1 MTPGSDGDLVTLD
14 QLREAH
20 KRVAGIA
27 VRTPLL
33 PAAWAGNLW
42 LKAESLQP
50 IGAFK
55 IRGAYA
61 KMSALSDAERRRG
74 VIAPSSGNHAQAV
87 AYAAREFGV
96 PAVIV
101 MPESAAAVKID
112 ATRALGADVVLV
124 PVTERESRAELL
136 AAEHGY
142 VMIPPYDDADVIA
155 GQGTVGL
162 EIVED
167 LPDVAAV
174 VVPVSGGGLISG
186 VAAAVK
192 QLRPQARVVGAEP
205 ELAGDAAESFRQRRR
220 VSWSPHDTAR
230 TVADGL
236 RVRQVGSLPWRH
248 IREYVD
254 DIVTVTE
261 EQILDA
267 VRLLA
272 LRSRLVVEPSG
283 AVSVA
288 AVLAGAARVEGPIV
302 AVLSGGNVDP
312 ALLARILAS

>member
-1 MTPGSDGDLVTLD
+1 VEDLHLVTLD
-14 QLREAH
+14 ELREAH
-20 KRVAGIA
+20 KRIAQVAI
-27 VRTPLL
+27 RTPLI
-33 PAAWAGNLW
+33 PAPWAGDVW

-61 KMSALSDAERRRG
+61 KMATLSDQERRRG

-87 AYAAREFGV
+87 AYSAREFGTK
-96 PAVIV
+96 AVIV
-101 MPESAAAVKID
+101 MPESAATIKVD

-124 PVTERESRAELL
+124 PVAERESRADKL

-142 VMIPPYDDADVIA
+142 VLVPPYDDRDVIA
-155 GQGTVGL
+155 GQGTAGL

-167 LPDVAAV
+167 LPNVGTV

-192 QLRPQARVVGAEP
+192 QLRPQTRVVGAEP
-205 ELAGDAAESFRQRRR
+205 ELAGDAAESFRQGRR
-220 VSWSPHDTAR
+220 VAWSPDDTAR
-230 TVADGL
+230 TIADGL
-236 RVRQVGSLPWRH
+236 RVRTVGALPWRH
-248 IREYVD
+248 IQEYVD

-267 VRLLA
+267 VRRIA
-272 LRSRLVVEPSG
+272 LRSHLVAEPSG

-288 AVLAGAARVEGPIV
+288 AILSGAARAQGPTV
-302 AVLSGGNVDP
+302 AVISGGNIDP
-312 ALLARILAS
+312 TLLARVLTGT

>member
-1 MTPGSDGDLVTLD
+1 VEDVHLVTLD
-14 QLREAH
+14 ELREAH
-20 KRVAGIA
+20 KRIAQVAI
-27 VRTPLL
+27 RTPLI
-33 PAAWAGNLW
+33 PAPWAGDVW

-61 KMSALSDAERRRG
+61 KMATLSDEERRRG

-87 AYAAREFGV
+87 AYSAREFGTK
-96 PAVIV
+96 AVIV
-101 MPESAAAVKID
+101 MPESAATIKVD
-112 ATRALGADVVLV
+112 ATRALGAEVVLV
-124 PVTERESRAELL
+124 PVTERESRADKL

-142 VMIPPYDDADVIA
+142 VLVPPYDDRDVIA
-155 GQGTVGL
+155 GQGTAGL

-167 LPDVAAV
+167 LPNVGTV

-192 QLRPQARVVGAEP
+192 LLRPQTRVVGAEP
-205 ELAGDAAESFRQRRR
+205 ELAGDAAESFRQGRR
-220 VSWSPHDTAR
+220 VAWSPDDTAR
-230 TVADGL
+230 TIADGL
-236 RVRQVGSLPWRH
+236 RVRTVGTLPWRH

-267 VRLLA
+267 VPRIA
-272 LRSRLVVEPSG
+272 LRSHLVAEPSG

-288 AVLAGAARVEGPIV
+288 AILSGAARAQGPTV
-302 AVLSGGNVDP
+302 AVISGGNIDP
-312 ALLARILAS
+312 TLLARVLTGT

>member
-1 MTPGSDGDLVTLD
+1 VDDADLVTLD
-14 QLREAH
+14 ELREAA
-20 KRVAGIA
+20 KRIAGVA

-33 PAAWAGNLW
+33 PAPWGGDLW
-42 LKAESLQP
+42 LKPESLQP

-61 KMSALSDAERRRG
+61 KMSALSAEERRRG

-87 AYAAREFGV
+87 AYAAREFGTH
-96 PAVIV
+96 AVIV
-101 MPESAAAVKID
+101 MPESAATVKVD
-112 ATRALGADVVLV
+112 ATRALGAQVVLV
-124 PVTERESRAELL
+124 PVSERESRADEL
-136 AAEHGY
+136 ATEHGY
-142 VMIPPYDDADVIA
+142 VLVPPYDDRDVIA
-155 GQGTVGL
+155 GQGTAGL

-167 LPDVAAV
+167 LPDVGTV

-192 QLRPQARVVGAEP
+192 QLRPQTRVVGAEP
-205 ELAGDAAESFRQRRR
+205 ALAGDAAESFRLGRR
-220 VSWSPHDTAR
+220 VAWSPNDTAR
-230 TVADGL
+230 TIADGL
-236 RVRQVGSLPWRH
+236 RVRQLGALPWRH
-248 IREYVD
+248 IQRYVD

-272 LRSRLVVEPSG
+272 LRSRLVAEPSG

-288 AVLAGAARVEGPIV
+288 AVLSGAARPAGPTV
-302 AVLSGGNVDP
+302 AVISGGNIDP
-312 ALLARILAS
+312 ALLADVLSRS